1 MSMYYFHIK
10 DGKIILDDVGSEHSN
25 LANVQKESLKAC
37 REMVTGSP
45 GFWAGEQ
52 WELWVTDKPNG
63 AGTTILTL
71 RISGEMAA

>member
-10 DGKIILDDVGSEHSN
+10 DGETLLDEIGSDHSS
-25 LANVQKESLKAC
+25 LVNVQKEALKAC

-45 GFWAGEQ
+45 KFWEGQQ

-63 AGTTILTL
+63 RGTTILTL
-71 RISGEMAA
+71 RISGEMA